1 MVILPAIDPH
11 EGQCV
16 RLNQGDYATAQKV
29 AENAVET
36 ARRFANAGARWLHV
50 VDLDGAKA
58 AKPQND
64 STIFEIVKD
73 TRMHVE
79 VGGGIRDMNTVEYY
93 LQNGVSR
100 IILGSAALR
109 SPEFVKE
116 AVQKYGKKIAVGIDA
131 RDGKVAAEGWLET
144 SDVSYL
150 DMAKRMEDIGVRYL
164 IVTDISRDGM
174 LNGPNL
180 VMLDKINNAVSC
192 NIIAS
197 GGVSNLKD
205 IIDLHELNLYGAIC
219 GKSLYAGSLD
229 LKTAVLAAHRIS
241 GKHMHSEEAM
251 DDFVEQYFQK
261 GDLIPAVVQEAATG
275 EILMLAYMNRESLK
289 RTFATG
295 YTWFYSRSRQ
305 TLWNKGA
312 TSGHV
317 QKVVSIHAD
326 CDDDALVVKVIQ
338 TGNACHTGSHSCFFK
353 NIWNQ

>member
-1 MVILPAIDPH
+1 MVILPAIDLH

-58 AKPQND
+58 AKPLND

-73 TRMHVE
+73 TQMHVE

-144 SDVSYL
+144 SDVDYL
-150 DMAKRMEDIGVRYL
+150 EMAKRMEDIGVRYL

-197 GGVSNLKD
+197 GGIASEADLSALQARGVYGAVLGKS
-205 IIDLHELNLYGAIC
+205 IYEGAIDLKQAIADYGDKA
-219 GKSLYAGSLD
+219 
-229 LKTAVLAAHRIS
+229 
-241 GKHMHSEEAM
+241 
-251 DDFVEQYFQK
+251 
-261 GDLIPAVVQEAATG
+261 
-275 EILMLAYMNRESLK
+275 
-289 RTFATG
+289 
-295 YTWFYSRSRQ
+295 
-305 TLWNKGA
+305 
-312 TSGHV
+312 
-317 QKVVSIHAD
+317 
-326 CDDDALVVKVIQ
+326 
-338 TGNACHTGSHSCFFK
+338 
-353 NIWNQ
+353 